1 MKYTASVDIGGT
13 NTRVAL
19 IDENYTVVERV
30 SFSTDSV
37 SPSVTIERIAEVVM
51 SFDHEIVGIGVS
63 CPGPLDLINGVVLTP
78 PNLKGWHGYRVEHEL
93 SQLTQLKVYL
103 ENDAN
108 LAGLAEAT
116 IGAGVGMDY
125 VQYFTIS
132 TGVGGG
138 FTVKQEIFHGA
149 RGYAQE
155 VANVILKPNGFKL
168 NDLQAGSLESLCSG
182 TAITARGVAEGLSVS
197 HAGEVNDLA
206 LAGNVIAA
214 QIMDDAKEYL
224 ANAIATVYG
233 FLDPNIVVLG
243 GGVALKIDGFVED
256 VEARVKTK
264 VFEIMASEVRV
275 VKAELGED
283 NGILG
288 GGILAF
294 NKYRVL

>member
-30 SFSTDSV
+30 SFRTDAL
-37 SPSVTIERIAEVVM
+37 SPSVTIERIAEVVL
-51 SFDHEIVGIGVS
+51 SFDQEIVGIGVS

-78 PNLKGWHGYRVEHEL
+78 PNLKGWHNYKVEHEL
-93 SQLTQLKVYL
+93 SLLTQLKVYL

-116 IGAGVGMDY
+116 IGAGVGMDF
-125 VQYFTIS
+125 VQYFTVS

-138 FTVKQEIFHGA
+138 FTIKQEIYHGA

-155 VANVILKPNGFKL
+155 IANVILVPNGFKL
-168 NDLQAGSLESLCSG
+168 NELQAGSLESLCSG
-182 TAITARGVAEGLSVS
+182 TAITARAVAAGLEAE
-197 HAGEVNDLA
+197 HAGDVSDLA
-206 LAGNVIAA
+206 LAGNDVAA
-214 QIMDDAKEYL
+214 QIIDDAKEYL
-224 ANAIATVYG
+224 ANTIAGVYA

-256 VEARVKTK
+256 VERRVKTK
-264 VFEIMASEVRV
+264 VFDIMASEVKV

-294 NKYRVL
+294 NKYRSL